1 MEYEDSKLVFLS
13 HMSHELRTPLNVI
26 IGMCEI
32 AKHHVD
38 DKERVIGCL
47 EKISLA
53 GGHLTDIV
61 DSLLDI
67 TRIEQGKEIVKEETF
82 GIDDFVNELYS
93 LLEPLAVKKHIVLDI
108 SSKEVVNREITADY
122 SHILHIITNLAT
134 NSIKYTA
141 NGGFV
146 KINICEKT
154 CDVRGMT
161 TYEFT
166 CKDNG
171 IGMKEE
177 FLKHIFEPFIRDESV
192 ITQQIK
198 GAGLGMSIVKKLVDL
213 LQGSIHIKS
222 ALGEGTEVSVMLNV
236 KVPEEKR
243 VEENILEF
251 RKKQI
256 AKLREKKIVLVAE
269 DEVDNCEVLVTYLK
283 DMGYDVDTA
292 ENGEDVVDI
301 FMDSE
306 VGFYK
311 AIFMDIEMPVLNGYQ
326 AAIMIRGLN
335 RQDSSVPIVAM
346 TANAFADDR
355 KKAAHSGMDHYL
367 TKPLRMEQLEALLNI
382 IF

>member
-1 MEYEDSKLVFLS
+1 M
-13 HMSHELRTPLNVI
+13 
-26 IGMCEI
+26 
-32 AKHHVD
+32 
-38 DKERVIGCL
+38 
-47 EKISLA
+47 
-53 GGHLTDIV
+53 
-61 DSLLDI
+61 
-67 TRIEQGKEIVKEETF
+67 
-82 GIDDFVNELYS
+82 
-93 LLEPLAVKKHIVLDI
+93 
-108 SSKEVVNREITADY
+108 
-122 SHILHIITNLAT
+122 
-134 NSIKYTA
+134 NS
-141 NGGFV
+141 
-146 KINICEKT
+146 E
-154 CDVRGMT
+154 
-161 TYEFT
+161 
-166 CKDNG
+166 
-171 IGMKEE
+171 
-177 FLKHIFEPFIRDESV
+177 
-192 ITQQIK
+192 
-198 GAGLGMSIVKKLVDL
+198 
-213 LQGSIHIKS
+213 
-222 ALGEGTEVSVMLNV
+222 
-236 KVPEEKR
+236 
-243 VEENILEF
+243 
-251 RKKQI
+251 KKQI